1 MLIQCLWEKQ
11 GSFHR
16 TASTRLAG
24 LCEFVSH
31 LQNLPLHLQL
41 LQLHGELSSPHGR
54 HTEQAE
60 TLQAA
65 TRRNVR
71 CSSGDMTDAFE
82 VGNVAYFSLKMKD
95 LLIALCR
102 EANMETDKVWGLTGF
117 PSASCFWWNIE
128 TTKKPLPNAPGHG
141 TALSTA
147 LLF

>member
-1 MLIQCLWEKQ
+1 MLIQCLWEEQ

-41 LQLHGELSSPHGR
+41 LQLRGELTSPHGR
-54 HTEQAE
+54 HTERAE

-65 TRRNVR
+65 TCRNVR
-71 CSSGDMTDAFE
+71 LSSGDVTDAFK

-95 LLIALCR
+95 LLIALWW
-102 EANMETDKVWGLTGF
+102 EANMETDK
-117 PSASCFWWNIE
+117 A
-128 TTKKPLPNAPGHG
+128 
-141 TALSTA
+141 
-147 LLF
+147 